1 MVRFKFKLNL
11 TLNILDSDITVED
24 PESLPEA
31 IEKEDKPHEGR
42 LIIS

>member
-11 TLNILDSDITVED
+11 TLNILDSDITVD